1 MQGWSLRKKRQST
14 GEVWHGG
21 DGTGL
26 ESRNLKEGA
35 RKRKT
40 WWVRAESWERV
51 RREGVR
57 EGGWPIRQVRV
68 GGTRRPGLRQAEVVI
83 RFDTAQ

>member
-1 MQGWSLRKKRQST
+1 MVELGVIST
-14 GEVWHGG
+14 HGPEVG
-21 DGTGL
+21 
-26 ESRNLKEGA
+26 
-35 RKRKT
+35 
-40 WWVRAESWERV
+40 AESWERV